1 MSDIRK
7 MVNVGGWS
15 LIGFAVIFLGLQLIL
30 GWVYNYPA
38 TFHGP
43 GKEIFPILLAG
54 GSTLQFLL
62 MIFALL
68 PLLLIPASIASYYA
82 FRDINE
88 PGMRVG
94 VIFATLASF
103 ALSLSLMR
111 WPSMHFF
118 LAQSFGAADP
128 SQQVAIGTMFQST
141 DLFLGMFLAGFFSK
155 ICLIVWFFIV
165 SFAMLRARN
174 FPHWMGTIGIIT
186 AIYLLLTLL
195 SLFNV
200 PPIINRTLIIFTPLE
215 FIWLFLFGIA
225 MLYYKEPH

>member
-1 MSDIRK
+1 MNDIRK

-30 GWVYNYPA
+30 SWFFNYPA
-38 TFHGP
+38 VLHGP
-43 GKEIFPILLAG
+43 GKEVFPVLLAG
-54 GSTLQFLL
+54 GSLLQFLL

-103 ALSLSLMR
+103 ALTLSLMR
-111 WPSMHFF
+111 LPSLHFYMAKFFGSADASVGF
-118 LAQSFGAADP
+118 L
-128 SQQVAIGTMFQST
+128 FQGT
-141 DLFLGMFLAGFFSK
+141 DLFLGVFLAGFFGK

-186 AIYLLLTLL
+186 AIYLVLTLL

-200 PPIINRTLIIFTPLE
+200 PAIINQVLGILSPLE